1 MPRTAAK
8 VLLCISGCLAPA
20 LLVAAET
27 APLEPPDINAYVDVA
42 LGQSDLG
49 AVGYDEQPTSYRL
62 VAGFLFP
69 VEGAWRWSAEIG
81 YDRIGKAEEITST
94 TERRNI
100 NGASYDMTTTQ
111 TSTLDASA
119 LTFGARVAHD
129 VGPLDAFL
137 RAGILHHHSAYK
149 DQAKISY
156 QETLPIFPSRPD
168 ETRATRSDTDVGFA
182 PYAALGVGYRL
193 GTVPTVYAEYTTRD
207 IGADWVDSVM
217 LGVSLDF

>member
-1 MPRTAAK
+1 MPRNTAK
-8 VLLCISGCLAPA
+8 LLLCVSGCLAPA
-20 LLVAAET
+20 LLPAAE
-27 APLEPPDINAYVDVA
+27 AVPLAPPDINAYVDVA

-49 AVGYDEQPTSYRL
+49 NVGYEEQPTSYRL
-62 VAGFLFP
+62 TAGFLFP
-69 VEGAWRWSAEIG
+69 GEGAWRWSAEIG
-81 YDRIGKAEEITST
+81 YDRIGKAEEVTSL

-119 LTFGARVAHD
+119 LTFGARAARD
-129 VGPLDAFL
+129 IGPLQTFL

-149 DQAKISY
+149 DQTKVSY
-156 QETLPIFPSRPD
+156 RETLPIFPARPD

-182 PYAALGVGYRL
+182 PYAAVGLGYRL
-193 GTVPTVYAEYTTRD
+193 GTVPTVYAEYTARD
-207 IGADWVDSVM
+207 IGADWVDGVV